1 MENYRL
7 SEEAKDDLIRIHQYG
22 MQQFGET
29 QVDKYFLTF
38 FKQFEVIAKQPY
50 LYQSVDFIRKG
61 YRRCVCGVDSII
73 YRIEDEIV
81 EIMIIVERQD
91 IDEKLNIR

>member
-1 MENYRL
+1 MGNYRL

-29 QVDKYFLTF
+29 QADNYFLAF
-38 FKQFEVIAKQPY
+38 FEQFEVIAKQPF

-61 YRRCVCGVDSII
+61 YRRCVCGVDSIF
-73 YRIEDEIV
+73 IV
-81 EIMIIVERQD
+81 LRM
-91 IDEKLNIR
+91 KPWKS

>member
-22 MQQFGET
+22 MQQFGEI
-29 QVDKYFLTF
+29 QADKYFLAF
-38 FKQFEVIAKQPY
+38 FEQFEVIATQPY
-50 LYQSVDFIRKG
+50 LFQSVDFIREG

-73 YRIEDEIV
+73 YRIE
-81 EIMIIVERQD
+81 
-91 IDEKLNIR
+91 KT